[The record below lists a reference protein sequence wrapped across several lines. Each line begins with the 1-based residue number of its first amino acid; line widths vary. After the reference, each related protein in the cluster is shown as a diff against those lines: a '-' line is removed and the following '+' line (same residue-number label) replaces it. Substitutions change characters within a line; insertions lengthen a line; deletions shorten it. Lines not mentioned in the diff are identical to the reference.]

1 MVASPAVT
9 AVVADVLWCLG
20 LGCLLGSCRD
30 LVGLVL
36 GEGPLR
42 RFCWDVMAF
51 VAAAVLLCGFSAGV
65 SDSGLARWYMA
76 VALLI
81 GVVCWHCTVQP
92 AVHRAL
98 YGLCRLM
105 LWPIHWLQRHLVQP
119 CRNRLMAGGR
129 RLRGRFAR
137 KKGGKKPK
145 NGKKQLQKPSKIVYN

>member
-9 AVVADVLWCLG
+9 AVLADVLWCLG
-20 LGCLLGSCRD
+20 LGCLLGTVRD
-30 LVGLVL
+30 LLGFVL

-65 SDSGLARWYMA
+65 SDSGLARWYMTA
-76 VALLI
+76 ALLV
-81 GVVCWHCTVQP
+81 GTVSWHYTVQP

-98 YGLCRLM
+98 HGVCRLM
-105 LWPIHWLQRHLVQP
+105 LWPVQGVQRRLVQP
-119 CRNRLMAGGR
+119 CWNRLMAGGR
-129 RLRGRFAR
+129 CLRGRFAR

-145 NGKKQLQKPSKIVYN
+145 NGKKQLQKASKIVYN